1 MNSTHRGIILLMK
14 SAATGQRGILP
25 DDFSLQ
31 EAMPVITAHQ
41 IAPLAYTGAVNCGEN
56 PQNPAMVALLQTY
69 CSHMLQSEL
78 QMRQISRIFR
88 CFRDNGV
95 DFLPLKGCVMKT
107 RYPRPDL
114 RSMGDAD
121 ILVRMTQ
128 YERIVPLME
137 SLGFSRVKETDH
149 EMVWRSKGL
158 CVELHRWLIPSYNKD
173 FYAYFRDGW
182 HLARP
187 VNGTQYEMAPEDE
200 FIFLLTHFAKHY
212 RDGGVGCR
220 HVLDLY
226 VFLRTFPHLDEGYMQ
241 RELDKLML
249 LSFYQNI
256 RRLLGYWFGDEP
268 ADPVT
273 AHMTDY
279 IFDGGYW
286 GQKLNHIISNK
297 AKQGRTGLI
306 TRTVRLRSWLGALF
320 PEPQDLATLY
330 PIVGRRV
337 WLTPVFWVWR
347 WFDVLLHRRRNLK
360 NRART
365 LRQVS
370 YRNVTGFRQ
379 AMEYVGL
386 ALADDAPL

>member
-200 FIFLLTHFAKHY
+200 FIFLLTHFAKH
-212 RDGGVGCR
+212 
-220 HVLDLY
+220 
-226 VFLRTFPHLDEGYMQ
+226 
-241 RELDKLML
+241 
-249 LSFYQNI
+249 SFDSI
-256 RRLLGYWFGDEP
+256 
-268 ADPVT
+268 
-273 AHMTDY
+273 
-279 IFDGGYW
+279 
-286 GQKLNHIISNK
+286 
-297 AKQGRTGLI
+297 
-306 TRTVRLRSWLGALF
+306 
-320 PEPQDLATLY
+320 
-330 PIVGRRV
+330 
-337 WLTPVFWVWR
+337 
-347 WFDVLLHRRRNLK
+347 
-360 NRART
+360 
-365 LRQVS
+365 
-370 YRNVTGFRQ
+370 
-379 AMEYVGL
+379 
-386 ALADDAPL
+386 